1 MELLGKFSKIY
12 CFYTL
17 MMNYLKNSN
26 PMYNIIKIK
35 ILNNKCD
42 QKGKRSVH

>member
-1 MELLGKFSKIY
+1 
-12 CFYTL
+12 

-35 ILNNKCD
+35 VLDNKCD
-42 QKGKRSVH
+42 QKGKDLHTES